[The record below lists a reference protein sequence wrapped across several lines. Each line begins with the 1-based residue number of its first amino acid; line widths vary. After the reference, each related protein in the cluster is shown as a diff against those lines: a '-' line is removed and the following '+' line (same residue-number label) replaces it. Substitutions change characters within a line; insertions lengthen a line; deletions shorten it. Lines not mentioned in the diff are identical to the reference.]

1 MAKREAA
8 SETIT
13 ACKRCGTCCKKGGP
27 AIHTEDLPMIE
38 SGKILLKHLFTL
50 RRGEPA
56 HDNLTREIL
65 PCATDIIKIKSR
77 KESTA
82 CIFYDEQ
89 AMSCSIYE
97 NRPIECRV
105 MKCWNTSEISSIYN
119 RNRLTRYDIVGNVE
133 GLWELV
139 TDHQERCSF
148 GSILAFADQIRESRR
163 KNPVLEKEV
172 RYRIQYDMEIRSL
185 ARDKGNLDDGMMEF
199 LFGRPIMD
207 TMKSLGINIL
217 YGCRS
222 VDRQP

>member
-1 MAKREAA
+1 
-8 SETIT
+8 
-13 ACKRCGTCCKKGGP
+13 
-27 AIHTEDLPMIE
+27 MIE